1 MTEEVVSSL
10 VLVAMTAGKHEEEED
25 AMRKK
30 RIANN
35 MVEWLAGWLAL
46 DQGGNVVV

>member
-10 VLVAMTAGKHEEEED
+10 VLVAMTAGKHEEED

-35 MVEWLAGWLAL
+35 MVQWLAGWVAL
-46 DQGGNVVV
+46 DSRG

>member
-10 VLVAMTAGKHEEEED
+10 VLVAMTPSKHKEEDD

-35 MVEWLAGWLAL
+35 MVEWFSGWLA
-46 DQGGNVVV
+46 GFGSRG

>member
-25 AMRKK
+25 AIRKK

-35 MVEWLAGWLAL
+35 MVQWLAGWLL